1 MLGGFDMWCFGEGA
15 GWWAWFGGIGMF
27 ILWGGLIGLI
37 IWGIIRFTRRDSST
51 TKQASLTI
59 AEERYA
65 RGEISKEEFEQIKKD
80 LS

>member
-1 MLGGFDMWCFGEGA
+1 MWCFGEGA

-37 IWGIIRFTRRDSST
+37 IWGVVRFSGRDSST
-51 TKQASLTI
+51 KNTALSA

-65 RGEISKEEFEQIKKD
+65 RGEISKEEFEQIKKN